1 MPAGNTYEAIATANG
16 TGSSATISF
25 TSISGTYTD
34 LILTGTFSGTGT
46 GGFGIVLNNDTS
58 SLYSF
63 TLVRGDGTSA
73 FSDRASNQAAFNI
86 NYTGSYGTGGVT
98 NTFLASFNNY
108 SNTTT
113 NKTMLSRYNVP
124 NLETMAY
131 VGLYRSTSAITRVDV
146 KIAGGASF
154 TTGTTFSLY
163 GIKSA

>member
-1 MPAGNTYEAIATANG
+1 MPVTYIPLATANG

-25 TSISGTYTD
+25 TSIPATYTD
-34 LILTGTFSGTGT
+34 IYLAGTFSGTGT
-46 GGFGIVLNNDTS
+46 GGFAIVLNNDTS

-63 TLVRGDGTSA
+63 TNLRGEGSA
-73 FSDRASNQAAFNI
+73 ASSNRASNQSAFNV

-124 NLETMAY
+124 NLETIAY
-131 VGLYRSTSAITRVDV
+131 IGLYRSTSAITQVDV
-146 KIAGGASF
+146 KIAGGAFF
-154 TTGTTFSLY
+154 TTGSTFSLY
-163 GIKSA
+163 GILAA